1 MSAATYDRINVPLSI
16 TLPIDC
22 KPSEKF
28 IPSSDVGNDLKVLRT
43 LFPSI
48 PFSKAVYLLGSN
60 VSVCAIPPAI
70 QRRMTVSAV
79 ELRATFAGEHPLNR
93 LATGGPAAHAA
104 RVAALVVLIK
114 SRLFQATFT
123 SYSFCF

>member
-1 MSAATYDRINVPLSI
+1 MSAATYERISVPLFM

-28 IPSSDVGNDLKVLRT
+28 IPSNAVGYDLNVLRT

-48 PFSKAVYLLGSN
+48 PFSKAVYLFGSK

-70 QRRMTVSAV
+70 ESRITVSAE
-79 ELRATFAGEHPLNR
+79 ELRATFDCGEHPLSR

-104 RVAALVVLIK
+104 RVAAPVALIK
-114 SRLFQATFT
+114 SRLFQ
-123 SYSFCF
+123 